1 MPVVRASSTAGS
13 KEVLLIFYTLNFAQR
28 KIQRRL
34 GGVCKRGHCAGMMS
48 FHPEM
53 HGVPE

>member
-1 MPVVRASSTAGS
+1 MPVVGVSSIART
-13 KEVLLIFYTLNFAQR
+13 KEELLNFYTVNSAKR

-34 GGVCKRGHCAGMMS
+34 GRVFKRGHCAGMS
-48 FHPEM
+48 FYPKM